1 MPSYTM
7 RNATIR
13 NIRMPSLPLSVST
26 AFTPYIP
33 LGKGG
38 RSKGM
43 QTIICFGQIRSDLP
57 PHPPPLGNSSYRRTF
72 LTPLDLSHMIKRL

>member
-1 MPSYTM
+1 MLPSEII
-7 RNATIR
+7 ACQA
-13 NIRMPSLPLSVST
+13 LPLAVPT

-43 QTIICFGQIRSDLP
+43 VTIIRFGQIRSDLP
-57 PHPPPLGNSSYRRTF
+57 PHPLH
-72 LTPLDLSHMIKRL
+72 LATPHIEGPFETP